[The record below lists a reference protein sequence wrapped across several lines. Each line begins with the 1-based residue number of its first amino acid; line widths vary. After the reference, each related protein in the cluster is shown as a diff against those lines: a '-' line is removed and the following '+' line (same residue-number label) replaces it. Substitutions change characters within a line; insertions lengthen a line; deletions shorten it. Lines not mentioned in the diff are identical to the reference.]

1 MLIFSHVNMK
11 IKFQI
16 NQLKEVSVNVKEKIK
31 TNIVLISGEMGVGK
45 TTLIKEVLLSM
56 KVIENVSSPTFSIIN
71 EYITGQNKI
80 VYHMDLYRIKNI
92 SEIEGIGL
100 FEYLESVYQLPGAG
114 VFQYISFRAAL
125 AVITSLLV
133 SMVFGG
139 KIINLIRKG
148 IKMNQMQ

>member
-100 FEYLESVYQLPGAG
+100 FEYLESGNLCIIEWGDM
-114 VFQYISFRAAL
+114 IE
-125 AVITSLLV
+125 
-133 SMVFGG
+133 
-139 KIINLIRKG
+139 KIIDSKYDKFIISKQNEYRIIEK
-148 IKMNQMQ
+148 IK

>member
-45 TTLIKEVLLSM
+45 TTLIKEILISM

-92 SEIEGIGL
+92 NEIEGIGL
-100 FEYLESVYQLPGAG
+100 FEYLESGNLCIIEWGDMIEKLIDSKYDK
-114 VFQYISFRAAL
+114 FIISKQNESR
-125 AVITSLLV
+125 
-133 SMVFGG
+133 
-139 KIINLIRKG
+139 IIEKT
-148 IKMNQMQ
+148 K

>member
-100 FEYLESVYQLPGAG
+100 FEYLESGNLCIIEWGDMIEKLIDSKYDK
-114 VFQYISFRAAL
+114 FIISKQNEYR
-125 AVITSLLV
+125 VIE
-133 SMVFGG
+133 
-139 KIINLIRKG
+139 KIK
-148 IKMNQMQ
+148 

>member
-1 MLIFSHVNMK
+1 MK

-45 TTLIKEVLLSM
+45 TTLIKEILISM

-100 FEYLESVYQLPGAG
+100 FEYLESGNLCIIEWGDM
-114 VFQYISFRAAL
+114 IE
-125 AVITSLLV
+125 
-133 SMVFGG
+133 
-139 KIINLIRKG
+139 KIIDSKYDKFIISKQNEYRIIEK
-148 IKMNQMQ
+148 IK